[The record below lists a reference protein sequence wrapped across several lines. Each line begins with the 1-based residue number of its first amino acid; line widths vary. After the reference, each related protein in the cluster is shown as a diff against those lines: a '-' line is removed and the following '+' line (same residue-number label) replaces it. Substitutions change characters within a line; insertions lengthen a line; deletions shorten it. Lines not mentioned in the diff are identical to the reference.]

1 MLNMYTLVG
10 DIGNS
15 DIKLCL
21 LNKNFKIIKK
31 ITFDKHKFKSKNY
44 LRKKINSLI
53 VKKNT
58 NKFSLFSS
66 VVPTVFNIIKKVL
79 IKDYSIKI
87 VELKKINFNKII
99 RINVNQKQVGSDR
112 IANAI
117 GAYYYYKSD
126 CIIIDF
132 GTATTFDVV
141 INGTY
146 KGGIIAPGIKLS
158 LETLVKRAEQIPL
171 FKIIKINNIIGKNTV
186 SALRSG
192 FYWGYLGLI
201 DNIVRLVKKETKNN
215 FKIILTGGFASLF
228 SKSLKYK
235 LIIDQDITI
244 KGLIKILKIKE
255 GLK

>member
-1 MLNMYTLVG
+1 MNTLVG
-10 DIGNS
+10 DIGNT

-31 ITFDKHKFKSKNY
+31 ISFDKNKIKSKTY
-44 LRKKINSLI
+44 LKKKINLLI
-53 VKKNT
+53 KKKNT

-66 VVPTVFNIIKKVL
+66 VVPTTFNIIKNIL
-79 IKDYSIKI
+79 IKDYNIKC
-87 VELKKINFNKII
+87 VELKKINFSKII
-99 RINVNQKQVGSDR
+99 KINVMRKQVGSDR

-117 GAYYYYKSD
+117 GSYYYYKSD

-171 FKIIKINNIIGKNTV
+171 FKIIKIDNIIGKNTV